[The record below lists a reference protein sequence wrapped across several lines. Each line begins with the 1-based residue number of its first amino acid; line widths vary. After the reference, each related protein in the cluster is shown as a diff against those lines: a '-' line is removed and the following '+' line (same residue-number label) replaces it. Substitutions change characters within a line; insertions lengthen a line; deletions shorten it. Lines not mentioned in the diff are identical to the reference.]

1 MSALNNN
8 NNNDTPPIPK
18 DIWAIGLAVFFT
30 NLSSVMVR
38 SISAIYMKTI
48 LGAGSGMIGTI
59 EGIVEMLS
67 FLMKMMSGVYSDYLR
82 RRKFIIIL
90 GYFFMFLSRP
100 LIAAFG
106 NLQAVISARFLD
118 RIGNGIQASPRD
130 ALVGDLAPKSIRGA
144 CYGLRIS
151 LGTAG
156 SFAGAVVALGLM
168 FWHGENYQMVFWLA
182 SIPALLS
189 VIILATQVNEPKITE
204 NHVTIAT
211 TEEKKGR
218 HPMHLSDI
226 PRLGK
231 PFWMLMI
238 VVGIFM
244 IAQLGEPI
252 LVLHAHESFQ
262 LSGKFIPLILIVYNS
277 TYSSVS
283 YPAGKMSDKIG
294 RINMLIVGFL
304 CLLIGD
310 ILLSS
315 AQDLWIVFIG
325 IAMCG
330 AQMAITQ
337 SIFMSLIADSV
348 PKDLRGTGFGV
359 FYLICAISVFISN
372 AGSGFIAEAMGE
384 RYAFIASL
392 VIGSIS
398 LIALLMFAKK
408 ISPKEKLPISA

>member
-1 MSALNNN
+1 MSVVNKNNN
-8 NNNDTPPIPK
+8 DDTPPIPK
-18 DIWAIGLAVFFT
+18 GIWAIGLAVFFT

-82 RRKFIIIL
+82 RRKFIIIM

-106 NLQAVISARFLD
+106 NMQAVISARFLD
-118 RIGNGIQASPRD
+118 RLGNGIQASPRD

-189 VIILATQVNEPKITE
+189 VIILATQVDEPKPAE
-204 NHVTIAT
+204 EPVAT
-211 TEEKKGR
+211 TTDEKKGR

-262 LSGKFIPLILIVYNS
+262 LSGRYIPLILIVYNS

-283 YPAGKMSDKIG
+283 YPAGKMSDRIG

-310 ILLSS
+310 TLLSS
-315 AQDLWIVFIG
+315 AQDLWVVFVG

-359 FYLICAISVFISN
+359 FYLICAMSVFISN
-372 AGSGFIAEAMGE
+372 AGSGFIAETMGE

-392 VIGSIS
+392 AIGSVA
-398 LIALLMFAKK
+398 LVALLMFAKK

>member
-1 MSALNNN
+1 MSVVQKN
-8 NNNDTPPIPK
+8 NNNDTPLIPK
-18 DIWAIGLAVFFT
+18 GIWAIGLAVFFT

-106 NLQAVISARFLD
+106 NLQAVVSARFLD

-189 VIILATQVNEPKITE
+189 VIILATQVDESKATDDPVIESK
-204 NHVTIAT
+204 TI
-211 TEEKKGR
+211 EKKNR

-252 LVLHAHESFQ
+252 LVLHAHENFQ
-262 LSGKFIPLILIVYNS
+262 LSGRYIPLILIVYNS
-277 TYSSVS
+277 TYSTVS
-283 YPAGKMSDKIG
+283 YPAGKLSDRIG

-310 ILLSS
+310 TLLSS
-315 AQDLWIVFIG
+315 AQDLWMVFTG

-372 AGSGFIAEAMGE
+372 AGSGFIAETMGE

-392 VIGSIS
+392 AIGSVA
-398 LIALLMFAKK
+398 LVALLAFSKK